1 MAAVCP
7 FHQWWWS
14 APLCQMLYQLESQGS
29 WEGWSWLCPPDRPDL
44 LQPLCL
50 ACVGPPA
57 AFTPR
62 QFSRVSRSL
71 ELALFHQV
79 SPDMS
84 SPLWASL
91 PLCFQ
96 PWNPTVEGQPLQV
109 FSLCESFLQLVH
121 LRGAC
126 WGHSHP
132 HGFPPGCFPQ
142 CLAPWVID
150 GEFVWFSVEN
160 PK

>member
-1 MAAVCP
+1 MHFPCQASPVARFPDGSCVSISPVVVKRSLMSDAVP
-7 FHQWWWS
+7 TGES
-14 APLCQMLYQLESQGS
+14 GQLR
-29 WEGWSWLCPPDRPDL
+29 GWSRLCPPDRPDL

-142 CLAPWVID
+142 CLAP
-150 GEFVWFSVEN
+150 
-160 PK
+160 